1 MKKSFWV
8 LLLLVVAGF
17 AIRHYVITNG
27 PNLPESEYYSPT
39 QSYYSYRE
47 LVSDESKEVYDELER
62 SVYGKPDKED
72 NLLCE
77 IRDVDKTEA
86 YLGYRAFMADH
97 PDVFWVIRKENL
109 LDQDT
114 MYFCSIYPKEELAE
128 KRKEF
133 RASLEEFLDSVP
145 EGLEREDLEWYA
157 NEYLV
162 DLCDYDYT
170 ALEIIED
177 KDSDRDESERLTVQE
192 AGSSYGALV
201 NGWAVCEGYA
211 HAYQVLLNRVGVS
224 CVPING
230 QGSSLVDGAR
240 NGEVDHTW
248 NAVRNGSTWLMTDV
262 TWNDTSGNNSKYFNL
277 PIEEMYRNHNAR
289 AIDIENFSYSRVFN
303 FVGTDNQD
311 NIFLPE

>member
-1 MKKSFWV
+1 MKKTYWFLI
-8 LLLLVVAGF
+8 LLIVAGF

-39 QSYYSYRE
+39 QGYYSYGE
-47 LVSDESKEVYDELER
+47 LISDESKEVYDELER

-86 YLGYRAFMADH
+86 YLGYRAFLADH
-97 PDVFWVIRKENL
+97 PEVFWVIRKDAL

-114 MYFCSIYPKEELAE
+114 MYICSIYPREELAE
-128 KRKEF
+128 KKEEF

-145 EGLEREDLEWYA
+145 EDLDREDLEWYA

-162 DLCDYDYT
+162 DLCEYDYE
-170 ALEIIED
+170 ALELKEVEE
-177 KDSDRDESERLTVQE
+177 SDRDEYEWRTIRE
-192 AGSSYGALV
+192 AGTAYGALV
-201 NGWAVCEGYA
+201 NGRAVCAGYA
-211 HAYQVLLNRVGVS
+211 HAYQLLLNRVGVS

-230 QGSSLVDGAR
+230 QGSPLVDGAR
-240 NGEVDHTW
+240 SGEVDHTW

-262 TWNDTSGNNSKYFNL
+262 TWNDSSGNKSKYFNL

-289 AIDIENFSYSRVFN
+289 AIDIENYTYSRYFS
-303 FVGTDNQD
+303 FVDTDNGD